1 MKKRINL
8 ILCVLIVVALLAT
21 VFVGCVPENKP
32 TKEEVKYAVTPL
44 ADLTDYSSTANKQP
58 VYYTTSTTEY
68 TEARNNLEA
77 KIKTQKSYYDAYA
90 AGESTY
96 LKYDGKN
103 LNGGT
108 EEDIDGE
115 QSSLLKILA
124 HADADQ
130 LIYVLGYSGLAQD
143 KMISLISYIAEDGTG
158 AADEANISKATGLIE
173 DYEAIREWSD
183 IVDRGTSTAAGQT
196 AYKNRARKSRAM
208 NKRLFDTGMDGGD
221 AGRAILEVFEYVQ
234 IVTEEMRATYNEE
247 HVGAILDNMTE
258 YFKKELLDYDTVVL
272 IRANNYRRW
281 GNAGQ
286 GKTAMN
292 KEVKYDVEAHSYEG
306 SYSKPTSTSAQTYG
320 DAGLVQAYGYSFE
333 YERGNYNAL
342 NDTDFEKELTYRFA
356 TKLSNDEA
364 KDYSRIQRTQYE
376 KAFRYSEAFYNKYYT
391 ALDPINV
398 AQETYEGAVFGFNNS
413 DRVNGDRFDGA
424 SSTIKV
430 QGVGGN
436 ETEETISVDLGG
448 DTKVQNRDKNK
459 NFYADMSYQAIKI
472 GLHDQLIA
480 GDMQHYYWGIEQ
492 NVLDQNNANNDRMS
506 DNAGT
511 QAKGNFNL
519 KIVNLKMADFVLST
533 FVDEKNTGG
542 LANLMKAQ
550 TRLYLADY
558 ARLINAYRRQVV
570 RELAKL
576 EKEGVLVARVVE
588 NSNSKEIVYDL
599 ANGAYTPEQQ
609 ITVRDNIGRAAA
621 MIKNLN
627 NKRSTL
633 DVDSKD
639 TTLLSTDWKVISD
652 QIKATVNY
660 NYNELGVAN
669 WGAKS
674 KKLDDVLIHKDENGK
689 YDTNWATSVFVNNNS
704 QVLAYSSG
712 QVALEFRVGN
722 RLSND
727 GKVEHAPYKDIVY
740 GYSGEQL
747 TTIISAHDDG
757 EGLTFSALTA
767 NTGSAT
773 LTATPQ
779 TDEYYYLVCDDQT
792 GKYYYKVLTSDIVEY
807 DLTLFVYYKV
817 Q

>member
-21 VFVGCVPENKP
+21 VFVGCVPDKKP
-32 TKEEVKYAVTPL
+32 SKEEIKYAVTPI
-44 ADLTDYSSTANKQP
+44 DPLTDYSSTANKP
-58 VYYTTSTTEY
+58 PIYYTASSEAY
-68 TEARNNLEA
+68 LEARNNLEA

-103 LNGGT
+103 LNDGT
-108 EEDIDGE
+108 EENIDGE

-124 HADADQ
+124 HADADR

-143 KMISLISYIAEDGTG
+143 KMISLISYVAEDGTG
-158 AADEANISKATGLIE
+158 ASDEANISKATGLIE

-183 IVDRGTSTAAGQT
+183 IIDLGEDDSEHNV
-196 AYKNRARKSRAM
+196 YKNRARKSRAM

-272 IRANNYRRW
+272 IRANNDRRW

-286 GKTAMN
+286 GKGAMN
-292 KEVKYDVEAHSYEG
+292 KEVVYNGTSSYAGSYE
-306 SYSKPTSTSAQTYG
+306 KPAADG
-320 DAGLVQAYGYSFE
+320 ALVQAYGYSFE

-356 TKLSNDEA
+356 TKLSLAEA

-376 KAFRYSEAFYNKYYT
+376 KAFRYSEDFYAKYYN
-391 ALDPINV
+391 ALDPINL
-398 AQETYEGAVFGFNNS
+398 AQEKYEGAVFGFNNS
-413 DRVNGDRFDGA
+413 DRASGDRFDGA
-424 SSTIKV
+424 SSIIKV
-430 QGVGGN
+430 QGVGGD
-436 ETEETISVDLGG
+436 ETEEIISVDLGG
-448 DTKVQNRDKNK
+448 DKRVTDQDRDKNK

-472 GLHDQLIA
+472 GLKDQLIA
-480 GDMQHYYWGIEQ
+480 GDMQHYYWGIEKNIENQ
-492 NVLDQNNANNDRMS
+492 NDANNDRMS

-533 FVDEKNTGG
+533 FISEKNTGG
-542 LANLMKAQ
+542 LSNLMKAQ

-558 ARLINAYRRQVV
+558 ARTINAFRRQAV

-576 EKEGVLVARVVE
+576 EKEGVLVAKVAE
-588 NSNSKEIVYDL
+588 NGNGKEIVYEL
-599 ANGAYTPEQQ
+599 ANGEYSPEQKDA
-609 ITVRDNIGRAAA
+609 VRDNIGRAAA

-627 NKRSTL
+627 NKRSAL
-633 DVDSKD
+633 DVGSKD
-639 TTLLSTDWKVISD
+639 TTLRSTEWSVISK
-652 QIKATVNY
+652 QINDTVNY
-660 NYNELGVAN
+660 NYNELGAAN

-674 KKLDDVLIHKDENGK
+674 KKLDDVLIKKDENGN

-712 QVALEFRVGN
+712 QVALEFRVGT

-727 GKVEHAPYKDIVY
+727 GKIERAPYKDIVY
-740 GYSGEQL
+740 GYSGEKL
-747 TTIISAHDDG
+747 TSIISAHDDG
-757 EGLTFSALTA
+757 EGLEFATLQA
-767 NTGSAT
+767 NAGSAA

-779 TDEYYYLVCDDQT
+779 TDKYYLACDEQR
-792 GKYYYKVLTSDIVEY
+792 GKYYYEVSTDAVVEY